1 MDRSIGGGPSGRRG
15 RETAHELARYEALFA
30 ARTSSMKSSAMR
42 EMMALT
48 ERPDV
53 ISLAGGLPDTSTFA
67 PELYAKLM
75 SQVAAESTARALQY
89 GPTEGMAVTVDCIV
103 EVMAAEGTVVD
114 PANVIVT
121 TGGQQVIDLVC
132 KALIDPGDVI
142 VAEAPTYPGAVPTF
156 GAYQADVVQIEMD
169 SDGMPIDE
177 LESTLDRLQG
187 EGRRPKFIYT
197 IPNFQNP
204 GGVTMSLPR
213 RRRLI
218 DLARE
223 RELLILED
231 NPYGLLRY
239 EGQALPTLYSL
250 DASLGGR
257 GAQGDGVSS
266 DLVIYLGTFSKIL
279 SPGLRLGWSV
289 APLPVLEKLNLGKQ
303 GADLCS
309 SPMTQLFVSAYFA
322 ERGSE
327 SHPPRPAWI
336 EYVERLRDLYR
347 RRRDVMLESLEE
359 HFGGR
364 ASWTRPE
371 GGLFIW
377 ATLDGV
383 DTTDL
388 MGRSKGVAFVPGRSA
403 YMDVDGRSG
412 ASSMRLNFA
421 GVPDEDIREGIRR
434 ISAIVG
440 PDTGQLMDTL
450 TGSLPVTQPSDG
462 VPTAPTADVAGSGG
476 TAGKDAELAEVLE
489 LPRRA
494 VSDPAHPSSSR
505 RRQDR

>member
-1 MDRSIGGGPSGRRG
+1 
-15 RETAHELARYEALFA
+15 LARYEALFA
-30 ARTSSMKSSAMR
+30 TRTRGMKSSAMR

-75 SQVAAESTARALQY
+75 SKVAAESTARALQY

-103 EVMAAEGTVVD
+103 EVMASEGTSVN
-114 PANVIVT
+114 PADVIVT

-169 SDGMPIDE
+169 RDGMPIDE
-177 LESTLDRLQG
+177 LESTLDRLQS

-213 RRRLI
+213 RQRLVEV
-218 DLARE
+218 ARE
-223 RELLILED
+223 RELLVLED

-239 EGQALPTLYSL
+239 EGEALPTLYSL
-250 DASLGGR
+250 DASNAGKD
-257 GAQGDGVSS
+257 GAS

-279 SPGLRLGWSV
+279 SPGLRLGWAV
-289 APLPVLEKLNLGKQ
+289 APRPVLEKLNLGKQ

-309 SPMTQLFVSAYFA
+309 SPMTQLFVASYFA
-322 ERGSE
+322 ERAADGG
-327 SHPPRPAWI
+327 PAWV
-336 EYVERLRDLYR
+336 EYVERLRNLYR
-347 RRRDVMLESLEE
+347 RRRDVMLEALEE

-377 ATLDGV
+377 ATLDGNV

-388 MGRSKGVAFVPGRSA
+388 MARSEGVAFVPGRAA
-403 YMDVDGRSG
+403 YMDGRRGS
-412 ASSMRLNFA
+412 SSMRLNFA
-421 GVPDEDIREGIRR
+421 GVPDADIREGIRR
-434 ISAIVG
+434 IGRIMG
-440 PDTGQLMDTL
+440 GDNGLLGTL
-450 TGSLPVTQPSDG
+450 TGSPATSSSSPASTEPAAKADEGAGL
-462 VPTAPTADVAGSGG
+462 ADV
-476 TAGKDAELAEVLE
+476 VE
-489 LPRRA
+489 LPRRGA
-494 VSDPAHPSSSR
+494 SDSAHQAR
-505 RRQDR
+505 RRRDR

>member
-1 MDRSIGGGPSGRRG
+1 MDRSISGGGDGRRP
-15 RETAHELARYEALFA
+15 RATAHELARYEALFA
-30 ARTSSMKSSAMR
+30 ARTRGMKSSAMR

-75 SQVAAESTARALQY
+75 SRVAAESTARALQY

-103 EVMAAEGTVVD
+103 EVMATEGTAVD
-114 PANVIVT
+114 PADVIVT

-156 GAYQADVVQIEMD
+156 DAYQADVVQIEMD
-169 SDGMPIDE
+169 GDGMPIDE
-177 LESTLDRLQG
+177 LEGTLDRLQS
-187 EGRRPKFIYT
+187 EGRQPKFIYT

-213 RRRLI
+213 RRRLVEV
-218 DLARE
+218 ARE

-239 EGQALPTLYSL
+239 EGEPLPTLYSL
-250 DASLGGR
+250 DASSAGR
-257 GAQGDGVSS
+257 GGVS

-279 SPGLRLGWSV
+279 SPGLRLGWAV
-289 APLPVLEKLNLGKQ
+289 APQAVLEKLNLGKQ

-309 SPMTQLFVSAYFA
+309 SPMTQLFVAAYFA
-322 ERGSE
+322 ERSAAGG
-327 SHPPRPAWI
+327 PAWI
-336 EYVERLRDLYR
+336 EYVERLKDLYR
-347 RRRDVMLESLEE
+347 RRRDVMLQALEE

-364 ASWTRPE
+364 GSWTRPE

-388 MGRSKGVAFVPGRSA
+388 MARAEGVAFVPGRSA
-403 YMDVDGRSG
+403 YMDGRSG
-412 ASSMRLNFA
+412 KNSMRLNFA

-434 ISAIVG
+434 IEEIIDPDAGLLGTLADTPSSQETTGPPDAADERAGLADIV
-440 PDTGQLMDTL
+440 
-450 TGSLPVTQPSDG
+450 
-462 VPTAPTADVAGSGG
+462 A
-476 TAGKDAELAEVLE
+476 
-489 LPRRA
+489 LPRREA
-494 VSDPAHPSSSR
+494 SDSEVSDPATADPARTRR
-505 RRQDR
+505 RRQNR

>member
-1 MDRSIGGGPSGRRG
+1 MERSISGGGSGRRG

-30 ARTSSMKSSAMR
+30 ARTRGMKSSAMR

-89 GPTEGMAVTVDCIV
+89 GPTEGMAVAADCIV
-103 EVMAAEGTVVD
+103 EVMAAEGTSID

-177 LESTLDRLQG
+177 LEIVLDRLQG

-204 GGVTMSLPR
+204 GGVTMSLGR
-213 RRRLI
+213 RRRLVEV
-218 DLARE
+218 ARE
-223 RELLILED
+223 RELLVLED

-239 EGQALPTLYSL
+239 EGEALPTLYSL
-250 DASLGGR
+250 DASLGAGN
-257 GAQGDGVSS
+257 GSPPAGDGASS

-279 SPGLRLGWSV
+279 SPGLRLGWAV
-289 APLPVLEKLNLGKQ
+289 APHAVLEKLNLGKQ

-322 ERGSE
+322 ERAAAGG
-327 SHPPRPAWI
+327 PAWV

-347 RRRDVMLESLEE
+347 RRRDVMLESLAE
-359 HFGGR
+359 HFSGR

-403 YMDVDGRSG
+403 YMDGDRGS
-412 ASSMRLNFA
+412 SSMRLNFA
-421 GVPDEDIREGIRR
+421 GVPEGDIREGIRR

-440 PDTGQLMDTL
+440 PDTGLL
-450 TGSLPVTQPSDG
+450 TGTMTGSEPAAQ
-462 VPTAPTADVAGSGG
+462 PTAAGPD
-476 TAGKDAELAEVLE
+476 AEKDAELAEVLE
-489 LPRRA
+489 LPRRE
-494 VSDPAHPSSSR
+494 VSDPAHPSTR
-505 RRQDR
+505 RSQDR